1 LCRNRQA
8 ASNIP
13 ALRTFTCRSS
23 DHNQEEMM
31 RLSLFAA
38 ISAGLLAAACQV
50 PNQQAGRPYVGPQTY
65 GTNYS
70 QARLTSD
77 ARNACSSYGLTAG
90 SSYGLTAGSSRY
102 NQCVQR
108 EIDARTYRAIDGYRD
123 DVSFYR

>member
-1 LCRNRQA
+1 
-8 ASNIP
+8 
-13 ALRTFTCRSS
+13 
-23 DHNQEEMM
+23 M
-31 RLSLFAA
+31 RLSFFAA

-90 SSYGLTAGSSRY
+90 SSRY